1 MVQMELY
8 CLTVVIPTYTDND
21 IDQITWIKKKK
32 TKQMTQWY
40 HEHNNGIMIIYI
52 YTLIYH

>member
-32 TKQMTQWY
+32 HMTQWY

-52 YTLIYH
+52 H

>member
-21 IDQITWIKKKK
+21 IDQITWIKKK
-32 TKQMTQWY
+32 TKHMTQWY